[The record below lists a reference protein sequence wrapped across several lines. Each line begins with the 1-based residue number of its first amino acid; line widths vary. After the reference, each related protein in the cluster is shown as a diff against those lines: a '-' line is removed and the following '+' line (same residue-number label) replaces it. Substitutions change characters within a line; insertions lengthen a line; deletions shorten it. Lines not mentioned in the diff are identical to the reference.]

1 MQTEIIVAIAGSATS
16 LILGIISIVSTYK
29 ISLKQKEIGSKNL
42 QIELLQKRSQK
53 IEEIKKSISTR
64 KLDVSNIKNF
74 EIEFFARLIDCFV
87 INSSEIFS
95 ISHLLDENFVK
106 ELRQT
111 NEDIGGSFFALKSG
125 SNIDDQKKALLI
137 QKVAL
142 LIDQT
147 YQELDT
153 SLRNIEGLIRDLS
166 VSK

>member
-64 KLDVSNIKNF
+64 KLDVSNINNF
-74 EIEFFARLIDCFV
+74 ETEIFGRQIDCFV
-87 INSSEIFS
+87 TNSTEIFS
-95 ISHLLDENFVK
+95 ISHLLDEHFVK

-111 NEDIGGSFFALKSG
+111 NEDIGGLFFALKSG
-125 SNIDDQKKALLI
+125 SNIDAQKQSLLI

>member
-1 MQTEIIVAIAGSATS
+1 M
-16 LILGIISIVSTYK
+16 
-29 ISLKQKEIGSKNL
+29 
-42 QIELLQKRSQK
+42 
-53 IEEIKKSISTR
+53 
-64 KLDVSNIKNF
+64 SNIKNF

-125 SNIDDQKKALLI
+125 SNIDDQKKSLLI

>member
-111 NEDIGGSFFALKSG
+111 NEDIGGSFLALKSG
-125 SNIDDQKKALLI
+125 SNIDDQKKSLLI